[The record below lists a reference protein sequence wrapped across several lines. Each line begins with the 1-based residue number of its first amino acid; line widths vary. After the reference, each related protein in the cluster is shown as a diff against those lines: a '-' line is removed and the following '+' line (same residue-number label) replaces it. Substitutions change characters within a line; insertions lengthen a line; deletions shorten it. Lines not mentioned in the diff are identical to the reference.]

1 MGAKILQIEYHL
13 PERLVTNK
21 DLEAEFEG
29 WNAEKIEKKTGIRE
43 RRVVREDE
51 TALDMALTVSSRV
64 LAGFDKDKIDYL
76 ILNTQS
82 PEYIMPSSSCLLH
95 NRLGLRTDVGA
106 IDVNL
111 GCSGFVYGLS
121 LSKGLIAAGIAKNV
135 LLVTSETYSK
145 HIHPKDKGNRTI
157 FGDGAAAA
165 IIQQSDQEGILAF
178 SLGTQGNEKDIIV
191 PWGATKHRYD
201 PGAEEIA
208 DPSGS
213 IRTANN
219 FYMNGPDVFN
229 FTIQAIP
236 PVYHDILE
244 KNALTVADVDY
255 VIFHQANEY
264 MIEYLRKKLQI
275 PEEKFY
281 KNMLLTGNTVAS
293 TIPIALKDSLDR
305 GLIKKGNKVL
315 ILGFG
320 VGYSWGGTVLNI

>member
-1 MGAKILQIEYHL
+1 VGAKILQIEYHL

>member
-1 MGAKILQIEYHL
+1 MGAKILRLEYHL
-13 PERLVTNK
+13 PERVVTNK

-51 TALDMALTVSSRV
+51 TALDMALTVSNRV

-95 NRLGLRTDVGA
+95 SRLGLRTDVGA

-165 IIQQSDQEGILAF
+165 IIQQSDQDGILAF
-178 SLGTQGNEKDIIV
+178 SLGTLGNEKDIIV

-229 FTIQAIP
+229 FTIGAIP

-244 KNALTVADVDY
+244 KNGLSLADIDY

>member
-1 MGAKILQIEYHL
+1 VGAKILQIEYHL

-64 LAGFDKDKIDYL
+64 LTGFDKDKIDYL